1 MHRACKAWADNGM
14 EGSAPSAATHITH
27 ARDGH
32 QPQGEAAMADAT
44 TPDPNDQAPTQ
55 EPQTTDEKLGDPGL
69 NALRSEREARKTA
82 EKQLRDAT
90 AKLAAFEDANKT
102 EAQRLTDNASKAEQR
117 AQQAEQRLTDALTRQ
132 AVMNAAIEA
141 GTIDAETTTL
151 LALAIGGVT
160 VDDNGGVIGAK
171 KAIDALTK
179 SKPHLFRAACVGVVH
194 GPGSQLETSLL
205 RSFAG

>member
-1 MHRACKAWADNGM
+1 
-14 EGSAPSAATHITH
+14 
-27 ARDGH
+27 
-32 QPQGEAAMADAT
+32 MADAT

-55 EPQTTDEKLGDPGL
+55 EPQATDEKLGDPGL

-151 LALAIGGVT
+151 LALAGGAVT
-160 VDDNGGVIGAK
+160 LDDNGEVIGAK

-179 SKPHLFRAACVGVVH
+179 SKPHLFRPAGAGTRDATAS
-194 GPGSQLETSLL
+194 GTQASTQSMDDWL
-205 RSFAG
+205 RGIN

>member
-1 MHRACKAWADNGM
+1 
-14 EGSAPSAATHITH
+14 
-27 ARDGH
+27 
-32 QPQGEAAMADAT
+32 MADTT
-44 TPDPNDQAPTQ
+44 TPDPNDQDPTAQ
-55 EPQTTDEKLGDPGL
+55 EPQNTDTDEKLSDPGL

-102 EAQRLTDNASKAEQR
+102 EAQRLTDNASRAEQR

-151 LALAIGGVT
+151 LALAGGAVT
-160 VDDNGGVIGAK
+160 LDDTGEVIGAK

-179 SKPHLFRAACVGVVH
+179 SKPHLFRPAGAGTRDATAS
-194 GPGSQLETSLL
+194 GNPASTQSMDDWL
-205 RSFAG
+205 RGLN